1 MLRAFAVLLVF
12 IFHVF
17 EMIRAKHAVIDDG
30 VARFG
35 VILFFVH
42 TSCVL
47 MGSMQSLRSDGDAWA
62 QRFYLRRLFRLYPL
76 SVFVILV
83 SVLTKAP
90 MMPWMGLEHAPY
102 SASVILSNLLLIQN
116 ITGKIS
122 VIGVLWSLPIEVE
135 MYLVL
140 PLVFLLVQSR
150 NWGRKMTLLWAGSA
164 VLIVGGQFIAGL
176 VFRGSHKFEALEFIP
191 CFLSG
196 AIAFGLARPAR
207 QWPAL
212 LWVPSLLVLIAIGGS
227 WAFNPLV
234 FWPCCLAL
242 AFLYSRVA
250 QMSRNWFT
258 AICFQIAKYSYGIY
272 LTHSFGLWI
281 FYQLLGQ
288 TLHSE
293 AIRLVG
299 TIAFTLVA
307 SVFLFHFVEDPMIQL
322 GKRLTTGWAIS
333 QGAREPAVQ

>member
-1 MLRAFAVLLVF
+1 MRHSRNLDVLRAFAVLLVF
-12 IFHVF
+12 INHIFC
-17 EMIRAKHAVIDDG
+17 MIRSRHAVIDDG

-47 MGSMQSLRSDGDAWA
+47 MGSMQSLRSNGDAWA

-150 NWGRKMTLLWAGSA
+150 NWGRKMTFLWAGSA

-176 VFRGSHKFEALEFIP
+176 VFRGSHKFEALEFYPLFSFRSHRI
-191 CFLSG
+191 
-196 AIAFGLARPAR
+196 
-207 QWPAL
+207 WP
-212 LWVPSLLVLIAIGGS
+212 G
-227 WAFNPLV
+227 
-234 FWPCCLAL
+234 
-242 AFLYSRVA
+242 
-250 QMSRNWFT
+250 
-258 AICFQIAKYSYGIY
+258 
-272 LTHSFGLWI
+272 
-281 FYQLLGQ
+281 
-288 TLHSE
+288 
-293 AIRLVG
+293 
-299 TIAFTLVA
+299 
-307 SVFLFHFVEDPMIQL
+307 
-322 GKRLTTGWAIS
+322 
-333 QGAREPAVQ
+333 